1 MADFEKI
8 GRAMVHDETIVTG
21 DISEAYAKA
30 KAIDGSLGE
39 DEFKAFIHPIRE
51 NYAKAQEF
59 NKLFQKC
66 SEDAAF
72 ADKVES
78 ADSPEAVYELA
89 KDFVNLSKEEF
100 VLILNATENMMKD
113 VAGKEGELSDEDMSA
128 VAGGFDFGKFAKNC
142 GKTLWAK
149 TKASVAIAGAVV
161 TTVSTGGTAAGVA
174 WAGAGMAVADN
185 AGNFVDG
192 IKGMYNEIKTLF

>member
-8 GRAMVHDETIVTG
+8 GRAMVHDETMVTG

-39 DEFKAFIHPIRE
+39 DEFKAFIQPIRE
-51 NYAKAQEF
+51 NYAKGQEF
-59 NKLFQKC
+59 SKLFQKC

-72 ADKVES
+72 ADKVAS
-78 ADSPEAVYELA
+78 AGSPEAVYELA